1 MEELRNQ
8 VAGALPSGSEIKYKT
23 SKLSEQAARKARELR
38 LQARHYAW
46 QNPLETL
53 GLAGIAGLVLG
64 FSLRLWRDH
73 RG

>member
-1 MEELRNQ
+1 MEELRNR
-8 VAGALPSGSEIKYKT
+8 VAEALPSGSEIKYKT
-23 SKLSEQAARKARELR
+23 SKFSEQAARKARKLR
-38 LQARHYAW
+38 LQARHYAS
-46 QNPLETL
+46 QNPVETL